1 MNILY
6 IIAGLV
12 AALWVLWELVVTLR
26 VLLFV
31 HRRKNDL
38 VHNRLSRMFGDE

>member
-6 IIAGLV
+6 IIAGL

-26 VLLFV
+26 VLRFV

-38 VHNRLSRMFGDE
+38 VRNRLSRVFGDEQ

>member
-6 IIAGLV
+6 IIAGL
-12 AALWVLWELVVTLR
+12 AALWVLWEMIVTLR

-31 HRRKNDL
+31 YRRKNDL

>member
-1 MNILY
+1 MNILH
-6 IIAGLV
+6 IIAGL
-12 AALWVLWELVVTLR
+12 AALWVLWETIVTLR

-38 VHNRLSRMFGDE
+38 VHSRMSRLFGDE